1 MSLGLRKLDVFD
13 LTERTQWYAF
23 VRLLFL
29 LAIGVPGIFTLYL
42 FEGFS
47 DQTRSGLTLLGI
59 GLLSNLVFY
68 VLTQIHKNR
77 TYLKYLCITLI
88 LLDIL
93 LITFLIYTKGGI
105 ESRSPILFTIP
116 ILISAALFGR
126 RASYMTALLS
136 SSVYVLLIVAD
147 YANIIHSTGAYDPSV
162 RTNLAYVINTIV
174 FFPAILLIIALAVDF
189 MTKLLLEKQRQA
201 TDNLDALIRAQEI
214 AKLGSWEWDIARD
227 KIAWSD
233 ELFRIFGL
241 PLNTQLH
248 FDTYLRCVH
257 PEDSDELIRVVNE
270 AVENGTSYAI
280 DHRIVTADNHTKYI
294 HSEGRPVEKL
304 HGRVTKI
311 AGTAQDITEIHEL
324 DIAKREFV
332 SLASHQ
338 LRTPA
343 SGVKA
348 FLSLLMDGFG
358 DNLDKKQQTFIKRA
372 FEANNRQLEII
383 DNLLSLASIDSGK
396 LTLHTEQ
403 VDLHKLIRACLSQHR
418 PKLREKKQRLTLGLA
433 NHPILLE
440 ADPGNLQMAID
451 NLISNAIKYTPEKGD
466 INIVTRAT
474 KHYAYIE
481 VIDSGIGISKE
492 DLPVLFRKFSR
503 INNPASRTV
512 GGSGLGLYV
521 AKYIVQLHG
530 GTISVRSH
538 NKHGSRFTI
547 KLPLNVQRA

>member
-1 MSLGLRKLDVFD
+1 MSLGLRKLDAFD
-13 LTERTQWYAF
+13 LSERTQWYAF

-29 LAIGVPGIFTLYL
+29 LVIGIPGIFTLYL

-47 DQTRSGLTLLGI
+47 DQTRSDLTLLGA

-68 VLTQIHKNR
+68 ILTQIHKNR
-77 TYLKYLCITLI
+77 TYLKYLCVVWIV
-88 LLDIL
+88 LDIF
-93 LITFLIYTKGGI
+93 LISFLIYTKGGI

-126 RASYMTALLS
+126 RASYMTAVLS

-147 YANIIHSTGAYDPSV
+147 YANIIHSSGAYDPSV

-189 MTKLLLEKQRQA
+189 ITKLLLEKQRQA

-214 AKLGSWEWDIARD
+214 AKLGSWEWDIVHD
-227 KIAWSD
+227 TITWSD
-233 ELFRIFGL
+233 ELFHIFGL
-241 PLNTQLH
+241 PLRTRLRY
-248 FDTYLRCVH
+248 DTYLNCVH
-257 PEDSDELIRVVNE
+257 PEDREELMAVINDAIKKGVNY
-270 AVENGTSYAI
+270 SI
-280 DHRIVTADNHTKYI
+280 DHRIITADNQVKYI
-294 HSEGRPVEKL
+294 HSEGRPVETSRG
-304 HGRVTKI
+304 HVTKI

-348 FLSLLMDGFG
+348 FLSLLLDGVG
-358 DNLDKKQQTFIKRA
+358 GELDKKQQTFIKRA

-396 LTLHTEQ
+396 LTLHKET
-403 VDLHKLIRACLSQHR
+403 VDLPKLIRSCLTQHR
-418 PKLREKKQRLTLGLA
+418 PKIREKKQHLTLTLA
-433 NHPILLE
+433 NQPIVMQ

-451 NLISNAIKYTPEKGD
+451 NLISNAIKYTPEKGALD
-466 INIVTRAT
+466 IVTRST
-474 KHYAYIE
+474 KRYVYIE

-512 GGSGLGLYV
+512 GGSGLGLYI

-530 GTISVRSH
+530 GSISVRPRS
-538 NKHGSRFTI
+538 GGGTRFII
-547 KLPLNVQRA
+547 KLPVGT